1 MKVNVADFLTKRL
14 SKLESNF
21 KNYGDDMAYLTLTT
35 RSDNALKDLLAI
47 QTLRNAK
54 TETVA
59 REIARLDLA
68 VLDQNELT
76 DIIKLKSVFAHDFEP
91 NTNAQVS
98 PAVQQIQRDLKD
110 NLNKLVNPPKSW
122 TYTVAEKA
130 KLHYAAVYV
139 DVQADKN
146 FELPETKAAFLKQ
159 YPELKAADLVYKSIQ
174 NHAHERDHSIEEI
187 VDAPLQNEVFEP
199 ILTEHTELQIRKGD
213 IRTLYVGHYSDFK
226 VAVYLQVF
234 EIGQYLDEEEPEPV
248 KEIETITADEAGNIV
263 TTDEAKEEE
272 KAEEDNTQA
281 DTAEQKEEAQEAS
294 KEETKEETKEK
305 SDKKK
310 KDKKEDKK
318 SDSKNKKKKD
328 KDNSKDKN
336 KKKDKKDNKK
346 EDKKKDKKKKD
357 NKKRQ

>member
-139 DVQADKN
+139 DVQADKK
-146 FELPETKAAFLKQ
+146 FELPETKAVFLKQ

-263 TTDEAKEEE
+263 TTDEAKEE
-272 KAEEDNTQA
+272 NTQA
-281 DTAEQKEEAQEAS
+281 DTAEQKEEIP
-294 KEETKEETKEK
+294 KEK
-305 SDKKK
+305 SDKKQ

-328 KDNSKDKN
+328 KDSKDKN

-357 NKKRQ
+357 NKKKGNKKKK

>member
-21 KNYGDDMAYLTLTT
+21 KNYSDDMAYLTLTT

-98 PAVQQIQRDLKD
+98 PAVQKIQRDLKD

-263 TTDEAKEEE
+263 TTDEAKKE
-272 KAEEDNTQA
+272 NTQA
-281 DTAEQKEEAQEAS
+281 DTAEQKEEAQEAP
-294 KEETKEETKEK
+294 KEETKEK

-328 KDNSKDKN
+328 KDSKDKN

-357 NKKRQ
+357 NKKKGSKKKK